1 MQTVVLSSSDGRYE
15 VSVPVDDA
23 DMIAAVL
30 LLLELPATEPTKL
43 VDITERGHLRADGFV
58 HALAAVELQEHAR
71 AS

>member
-30 LLLELPATEPTKL
+30 LLLELPASEPTKL

-58 HALAAVELQEHAR
+58 HALTTAELQEHAR